1 MNNKEC
7 TKNRKKIFT
16 ILAIIIF
23 LIFLCSL
30 FPYSGDDWAWGSSIG
45 LERLKT
51 FFKDYNGRYV
61 GNLIV
66 LVLTRSVLLRVIVMV
81 ATIFGI
87 IYLSYKLTD
96 DKKFSLLLLSTL
108 LILSVPKLI
117 LRQAIVWTS
126 GFTNYALPTVLILL
140 ALYLIYKTSKEY
152 KNKKNINIITAV
164 GLLVLG
170 FCSSLFVE
178 HITIYLV
185 VISLLLVLYYFI
197 KYKKV
202 PIKYIAFFI
211 GSLLGAILMF
221 SNGAYGNIANNE
233 DGYRSIPTNG
243 IISLI
248 EKVQENFKTIYQEL
262 ILNNLI
268 LNIVLAS
275 LLLITIYN
283 FLKNNK
289 PSKLKKGLINLS
301 IVSIIGYII
310 YSVIKKVNPTWNI
323 LLKYTPYFELF
334 ISIIFFLAIAIV
346 TFVCITKKEVKQKL
360 IFYLLSIAILTL
372 PLFIVQPIGSRCF
385 FPTYCIF
392 ILIILVLYKE
402 GVEENEIFNKILGI
416 GITVFAVYLS
426 SIFLPIFKTN
436 MERNSYI
443 LKQYESESKVI
454 EVVNL
459 PYGDYLWNANFEKNS
474 IWEER
479 FKLFLGIPKDTEF
492 KKVTTK
498 QWNKLMKN

>member
-360 IFYLLSIAILTL
+360 INIE
-372 PLFIVQPIGSRCF
+372 PLFD
-385 FPTYCIF
+385 
-392 ILIILVLYKE
+392 
-402 GVEENEIFNKILGI
+402 KI
-416 GITVFAVYLS
+416 
-426 SIFLPIFKTN
+426 K
-436 MERNSYI
+436 
-443 LKQYESESKVI
+443 
-454 EVVNL
+454 
-459 PYGDYLWNANFEKNS
+459 
-474 IWEER
+474 
-479 FKLFLGIPKDTEF
+479 
-492 KKVTTK
+492 
-498 QWNKLMKN
+498 